1 MGTMEYRLIDIGD
14 GWFRLIGP
22 SGEQVGAYTSA
33 RNAVSRFDG
42 PDVVVPVTPTDYG
55 YLIRVVRIPELTDM
69 LPVLAYVAG
78 PLRAK
83 TMEVLEANCQRAMAI
98 AMRLWDAGIPAICP
112 HMNTDLIRPRRPDGY
127 EQRCDWIAG
136 GLVMVARSNL
146 LVLAPGWEGSVGT
159 LRERKRM
166 IMKGGP
172 VYVDVEQAISE
183 TRAQFVKG
191 GSDGR

>member
-1 MGTMEYRLIDIGD
+1 MEYRLIDTGD

-22 SGEQVGAYTSA
+22 NGEQVGTYTSA
-33 RNAVSRFDG
+33 RDAASRFDG

-55 YLIRVVRIPELTDM
+55 YLIKVVRIPELTDM

-78 PLRAK
+78 PLRAA
-83 TMEVLEANCQRAMAI
+83 TPALVDENNDRAAAI
-98 AMRLWDAGIPAICP
+98 ALRLWEAGIPAVCP
-112 HMNTDLIRPRRPDGY
+112 HRNTDLVRPVKADGY
-127 EQRCDWIAG
+127 EKLCDWLAG
-136 GLVMVARSNL
+136 DLIMVARSDL

-172 VYVDVEQAISE
+172 VYVDVAQAIVE
-183 TRAQFVKG
+183 TRARFATKG
-191 GSDGR
+191 GG